1 MESKIK
7 KNLSELEKSIQ
18 GGKAR
23 LLPVSKTF
31 PPELIMEAYEAGYR
45 EFGEN
50 RVQEILDLSS
60 NEVKALNANSSI
72 KEDIELYA
80 SVALLIAKNSKGL

>member
-1 MESKIK
+1 
-7 KNLSELEKSIQ
+7 
-18 GGKAR
+18 
-23 LLPVSKTF
+23 
-31 PPELIMEAYEAGYR
+31 
-45 EFGEN
+45 
-50 RVQEILDLSS
+50 VQEILDLSS